1 MVQPIALLSVY
12 DKANLLDLA
21 QGLSKAGVRL
31 LGSGGTAKKIREA
44 GIVIEDVADITK
56 APEMLGGRVKTLH
69 PAVHGGILARSIP
82 SDEQDLNAQ
91 GISPISI
98 VVCNLYPFT
107 STISKPGCTIAD
119 AVEEIDIGG
128 VTLLR
133 AAAKNHERVSILS
146 DPADYAEFLSAW
158 EKGQGDVGQSLR
170 SKLALKAFEMTAT
183 YDETISAYFR
193 EQYASAELPK
203 EKLAGS
209 VQRIA
214 LRYGANPHQKP
225 AEAFVTDGA
234 LPFKVLCGSPG
245 YINLLDALNSYS
257 LVKELK
263 EALSLPAAA
272 SFKHVS
278 PAGAAVGLA
287 LDETEKKVYGVDD
300 LKEPLTPLACAY
312 ARARG
317 ADRMSSFGDFI
328 ALSDPCDLA
337 TARII
342 SREVSDGIIAP
353 GYTPEALDVLSKKK
367 AGKYCVLEIDPAYT
381 PSEIETKQVYGISLR
396 QKRNNAKIDAQLF
409 SNLVTVNKELPN
421 SALTDLILATLALKY
436 TQSNSVAYAFHG
448 AIIGIGAG
456 QQSRI
461 HCTRLA
467 GSKADIWWLRHHPRV
482 LALPFKKGVK
492 RADKANAIDLFVSG
506 EVLEGAEKDAWTALF
521 SEDEAGLAAIKELT
535 EEEKKD
541 WGKKLDDVAC
551 SSDAFFPFPDNVHRA
566 RRSGVKYLAA
576 PSGSVMDQEC
586 IKAADE
592 HGIVFAHTSLRLFH
606 H

>member
-1 MVQPIALLSVY
+1 MSQPIALLSVY
-12 DKANLLDLA
+12 DKTDLLDFA
-21 QGLSKAGVRL
+21 KGLSSAGVRL
-31 LGSGGTAKKIREA
+31 LGSGGTAKKIRDA
-44 GIVIEDVADITK
+44 GIPIEDVSDITK

-82 SDEQDLNAQ
+82 SDEQDLEKE
-91 GISPISI
+91 GIAPISI

-107 STISKPGCTIAD
+107 STISQPNCTLAD

-133 AAAKNHERVSILS
+133 AAAKNHARVSVVS
-146 DPADYAEFLSAW
+146 DPADYTEFLQAW
-158 EKGQGDVGQSLR
+158 KNGGGDVGQNLR
-170 SKLALKAFEMTAT
+170 SKLALKAFEMTAQ
-183 YDETISAYFR
+183 YDEAISGYFR
-193 EQYASAELPK
+193 EQYASADLPK
-203 EKLAGS
+203 EKLAGA

-225 AEAFVTDGA
+225 AQAFVSQGE

-245 YINLLDALNSYS
+245 YINLLDALNSYA
-257 LVKELK
+257 LVKELQ
-263 EALSLPAAA
+263 EALGLPAAA

-278 PAGAAVGLA
+278 PAGAAVGIE

-328 ALSDPCDLA
+328 GLSAPCDLA
-337 TARII
+337 TAKII

-353 GYTPEALDVLSKKK
+353 GYSPEALDVLSKKK
-367 AGKYCVLEIDPAYT
+367 GGKYCVLEIDPTYS
-381 PSEIETKQVYGISLR
+381 PGEIETKQVYGVHL
-396 QKRNNAKIDAQLF
+396 QQLRNNAKIDASLF
-409 SNLVTVNKELPN
+409 KHLVTKSTELPEA
-421 SALTDLILATLALKY
+421 ALTDLILATLALKY
-436 TQSNSVAYAFHG
+436 TQSNSVAYAKHG
-448 AIIGIGAG
+448 ALIGLGAG

-492 RADKANAIDLFVSG
+492 RAEKANAIDLFVGG
-506 EVLEGAEKDAWTALF
+506 EVLEGGEKTQWESLFQGAVEPLSAQEKAEW
-521 SEDEAGLAAIKELT
+521 AAQ
-535 EEEKKD
+535 
-541 WGKKLDDVAC
+541 LDGVAC
-551 SSDAFFPFPDNVHRA
+551 SSDAFFPFADNVHRA
-566 RRSGVKYLAA
+566 RKSGVRYLAA
-576 PSGSVMDQEC
+576 PSGSVMDAEC

-592 HGIVFAHTSLRLFH
+592 HGIVFAHTTLRLFH

>member
-1 MVQPIALLSVY
+1 MSQPIALLSVY
-12 DKANLLDLA
+12 DKTDLLDFA
-21 QGLSKAGVRL
+21 KGLNAAGVRL
-31 LGSGGTAKKIREA
+31 LGSGGTAKKIRDA
-44 GIVIEDVADITK
+44 GIPIEDVSDITK

-69 PAVHGGILARSIP
+69 PVVHGGILARSIP
-82 SDEQDLNAQ
+82 SDEQDLAAQ
-91 GISPISI
+91 GIAPISI

-107 STISKPGCTIAD
+107 STISQPNCTLAD

-133 AAAKNHERVSILS
+133 AAAKNHARVSVVS
-146 DPADYAEFLSAW
+146 DPADYAEFLQAW
-158 EKGQGDVGQSLR
+158 KAGGGDVGQNIR
-170 SKLALKAFEMTAT
+170 SKLALKAFEMTAQ
-183 YDETISAYFR
+183 YDEAISGYFR

-203 EKLAGS
+203 EKLAGA

-225 AEAFVTDGA
+225 AQAYVSQGE

-245 YINLLDALNSYS
+245 YINLLDALNSYA
-257 LVKELK
+257 LVKELQ
-263 EALSLPAAA
+263 EALGLPAAA

-278 PAGAAVGLA
+278 PAGAAVGIE

-328 ALSDPCDLA
+328 GLSAPCDLA
-337 TARII
+337 TAKII

-353 GYTPEALDVLSKKK
+353 GYSPEALDVLSKKK
-367 AGKYCVLEIDPAYT
+367 GGKYCVLEIDPTYT
-381 PSEIETKQVYGISLR
+381 PEDIETKQVYGVHLQQR
-396 QKRNNAKIDAQLF
+396 RNNAKIDAALF
-409 SNLVTVNKELPN
+409 GNIVTKSKEMPPD
-421 SALTDLILATLALKY
+421 ALTDLILATLALKY
-436 TQSNSVAYAFHG
+436 TQSNSVAYAKHG
-448 AIIGIGAG
+448 ALIGLGAG

-492 RADKANAIDLFVSG
+492 RAEKANAIDLFVGG
-506 EVLEGAEKDAWTALF
+506 EVLEGGEKAQWESQFEGVVEPLSATEKAEW
-521 SEDEAGLAAIKELT
+521 AAQ
-535 EEEKKD
+535 
-541 WGKKLDDVAC
+541 LDDVAC
-551 SSDAFFPFPDNVHRA
+551 SSDAFFPFADNVHRA
-566 RRSGVKYLAA
+566 RKSGVRYLAA
-576 PSGSVMDQEC
+576 PSGSVMDAEC

-592 HGIVFAHTSLRLFH
+592 HGIVFAHTTLRLFH